1 MALVDPKLRKRM
13 TKLQKSLGRRTTP
26 QSKARVQ
33 SVLDRLAKKRRAQVE
48 LGTLYNPS
56 ASASP
61 QMLKGMVDSLTAGE
75 VAPLE
80 RQRAAAQAGG
90 DKSIADIEAV
100 FRTIGQSQ
108 AAALQASGQIGQRA
122 VDATR
127 AAGQAQTQAG
137 AAAAAQAQAD
147 IDRDAALR
155 GQANV
160 GDARERLATAVATR
174 TADNAALQSARE
186 SFTGNI
192 VASGQNLLA
201 QMNQAQQMRGA
212 ELAAGARGE
221 LANRIAE
228 INAKIADVKGPGRT
242 EKILKLRGDERQW
255 LGEQAAF
262 RIDQKKLA
270 QQTAIQKASIHQRD
284 VASKRTATQRAADR
298 RQRARDKALDR
309 KVKRDLAALK
319 GTGGAGARTPSQV
332 REDQRNANKAIADVR
347 NFNRAKNGRAA
358 KRTDNGRR
366 LRQRAIDGLMADYGY
381 SREQATAIVRRTL
394 HLDRPPKKAHKK
406 IRP

>member
-1 MALVDPKLRKRM
+1 MPLVDPRLRKRI
-13 TKLQKSLGRRTTP
+13 TKLQKSIARSHGPATKRRNE
-26 QSKARVQ
+26 
-33 SVLDRLAKKRRAQVE
+33 LAKLMRRRQSQVE
-48 LGTLYNPS
+48 LGTVYNPG
-56 ASASP
+56 ASMTP
-61 QMLKGMVDSLTAGE
+61 QMLKSTVDRLTAGE

-80 RQRAAAQAGG
+80 QRRNAAQAGG
-90 DKSIADIEAV
+90 EKSIADIEAV
-100 FRTIGQSQ
+100 FRTLGASQ

-122 VDATR
+122 VQATQ
-127 AAGQAQTQAG
+127 AAGQNMTQAN

-155 GQANV
+155 GQQNV
-160 GDARERLATAVATR
+160 GNAREQLAQAVATR
-174 TADNAALQSARE
+174 TADASALQSARE
-186 SFTGNI
+186 AFTGQI
-192 VASGQNLLA
+192 AASGQNLLA
-201 QMNQAQQMRGA
+201 QMGQAQQMRGT

-228 INAKIADVKGPGRT
+228 INAEIANVKGPERT
-242 EKILKLRGDERQW
+242 KKILELRSAERQW

-262 RIDQKKLA
+262 GLDQKKLA
-270 QQTAIQKASIHQRD
+270 SQNAIQRASIRQRD
-284 VASKRTATQRAADR
+284 VASRRTAQQRAADR
-298 RQRARDKALDR
+298 RQRSRDKELDR

-319 GTGGAGARTPSQV
+319 GSGAGARTPSQI
-332 REDQRNANKAIADVR
+332 REDQRNRNKAIADVR

-394 HLDRPPKKAHKK
+394 HLDRPPKKATKR